1 MVGEPLAAAS
11 GALRVAGSVA
21 LAAGAAW
28 AVAANGVGVGLVLW
42 CGALTLAAVCIVL
55 CLSYRPQW
63 LPRLTWLGALG
74 AIGGIGAAALAMPR
88 GV

>member
-1 MVGEPLAAAS
+1 
-11 GALRVAGSVA
+11 
-21 LAAGAAW
+21 
-28 AVAANGVGVGLVLW
+28 
-42 CGALTLAAVCIVL
+42 VL